1 MIKPNDTRVLIVED
15 EPLIVEMLTG
25 MLEEMAYSIAGVA
38 LNGREAVEMTRTLR
52 PDVILMDIGLSE
64 VNGIDAAREIQRV
77 CPTPIIV
84 LTAYDGRDLLEKAAG
99 AGVNAYLLKPII
111 PRDLE
116 NTITTVVARFSDMM
130 ELRRLNAQLQAEI
143 IVRRQVE
150 EDRARLLA
158 AEREQRFLA
167 EMLTEVTLSLTS
179 QTDYEMVL
187 DEILTQARRIVPF
200 KTAAILRLEGDV
212 LRTVRWQGY
221 GEHNAF
227 MAGFVLPLKDF
238 PIMAEAVQ
246 SQKPYIIANV
256 FEEPHWVLLE
266 EIVWIKSALF
276 IPICSRQRVL
286 GTLNLDSPRYN
297 AFTEADAERL
307 APLVSAA
314 AIAIENVQLREG
326 LEAEVV
332 ARTAEIAAERDKS
345 EVILRNAGDAIAML
359 DNDLRIRYV
368 NPAFERLTGY
378 TAADTLG
385 KNIHQVLRCEMSEK
399 SMQAMQLVPHTAT
412 EWRSEVV
419 LRRKDGRTYDAMA
432 VITPMQGATGDLPGY
447 VFSHQD
453 ISVLKTLDRA
463 RSQFI
468 TGISHELRTPLTVL
482 DLAVRKLQRR
492 IPADVDLTA
501 LDTMALQIA
510 QLTHFTED
518 ILEIAALDSG
528 KGAPLWDPLMLVPIV
543 SDTVRRYQ
551 ERAEAAGLT
560 LHCLPIVPDLPVVH
574 GDHSRIAR
582 MLSEIVENAIIYTPS
597 GGRIEVEMRTVDS
610 EGRTWL
616 TIAVRDNGPGISPEE
631 CERLFERFF
640 RGHLAEPGHI
650 LGSGLGLS
658 IAQGIARAHGGHITV
673 ASVVGEG
680 STFTIWLPT
689 AS

>member
-1 MIKPNDTRVLIVED
+1 MSKPHGTRVLIVED

-25 MLEEMAYSIAGVA
+25 MLEELAYSIAGVA
-38 LNGREAVEMTRTLR
+38 INGKEAVELTQTLR
-52 PDVILMDIGLSE
+52 PDVILMDIGMSE
-64 VNGIDAAREIQRV
+64 MDGIEAARQIQKL
-77 CPTPIIV
+77 CPTPVIV

-99 AGVNAYLLKPII
+99 AGVDAYLLKPTT

-116 NTITTVVARFSDMM
+116 NAITTVLARFKDML
-130 ELRRLNAQLQAEI
+130 ELRRLNVQLQAEVV
-143 IVRRQVE
+143 VRQQVE
-150 EDRARLLA
+150 EDRSRLLT
-158 AEREQRFLA
+158 AEREQRLLA

-179 QTDYEMVL
+179 QTNYAMVL

-200 KTAAILRLEGDV
+200 KSASILRLEGDV

-221 GEHNAF
+221 GEHDAF
-227 MAGFVLPLKDF
+227 MAKFVLPLKDF
-238 PIMAEAVQ
+238 PILAETVQ
-246 SQKPYIIANV
+246 SQKPYIISNV
-256 FEEPHWVLLE
+256 FQEPRWVLLE

-286 GTLNLDSPRYN
+286 GTLNLDSSRFN
-297 AFTEADAERL
+297 AFSSADTERL

-326 LEAEVV
+326 LEAEVA

-359 DNDLRIRYV
+359 DNAMRIQYV

-378 TAADTLG
+378 TAAETLG
-385 KNIHQVLRCEMSEK
+385 KNVHHVLKSEMSEK
-399 SMQAMQLVPHTAT
+399 SIQAMQLTYHTAV
-412 EWRSEVV
+412 EWRNEIVIY
-419 LRRKDGRTYDAMA
+419 RRDGRVYDAMA
-432 VITPMQGATGDLPGY
+432 TITPIQGAAGDVTGY

-453 ISVLKTLDRA
+453 ISALKALDRA

-492 IPADVDLTA
+492 IPADADLTA

-528 KGAPLWDPLMLVPIV
+528 KGAPLWEPLMLVPLV
-543 SDTVRRYQ
+543 TDTVRRYQ

-560 LHCLPIVPDLPVVH
+560 LHCLPIAPNLPVVH

-597 GGRIEVEMRTVDS
+597 GGHIEVAMRAVDS
-610 EGRTWL
+610 EGHTWL
-616 TIAVRDNGPGISPEE
+616 TIAVRDNGPGMPPEE
-631 CERLFERFF
+631 QERLFERFF

-658 IAQGIARAHGGHITV
+658 IAQGIARAHGGRITV
-673 ASVVGEG
+673 DSAVGEG

>member
-1 MIKPNDTRVLIVED
+1 MTRSNDIRVLIVED

-25 MLEEMAYSIAGVA
+25 MLADMAYSVAGVA
-38 LNGREAVEMTRTLR
+38 LNGKEAVEMTQTLR

-64 VNGIDAAREIQRV
+64 VNGIDAAHEIQRI

-84 LTAYDGRDLLEKAAG
+84 LTAYAGRDLLEKATG
-99 AGVNAYLLKPII
+99 AGVNAYLLKPTT

-116 NTITTVVARFSDMM
+116 NAITTVVARFSDMM

-150 EDRARLLA
+150 EDRAQLLA
-158 AEREQRFLA
+158 AEREQRILA
-167 EMLTEVTLSLTS
+167 EMLTEVTLALTS

-221 GEHNAF
+221 GIHNAF
-227 MAGFVLPLKDF
+227 MASFVLPLKDF
-238 PIMAEAVQ
+238 PILAEAVQ

-256 FEEPHWVLLE
+256 FDEPRWVLLE

-297 AFTEADAERL
+297 AFTGADAERL

-326 LEAEVV
+326 LEAEVAV
-332 ARTAEIAAERDKS
+332 RTAEIAAERDKR

-385 KNIHQVLRCEMSEK
+385 KNIHQVLRSELSEK
-399 SMQAMQLVPHTAT
+399 SVQAMQLAYRTAT

-432 VITPMQGATGDLPGY
+432 VVTPIQGTASDLPGF

-453 ISVLKTLDRA
+453 ISALKILDRA

-482 DLAVRKLQRR
+482 DLAVRKLQRQM
-492 IPADVDLTA
+492 PSDVDRTS
-501 LDTMALQIA
+501 LDTMALQIV

-518 ILEIAALDSG
+518 ILDIAALDSG
-528 KGAPLWDPLMLVPIV
+528 KGALLWEPLLLVPTV
-543 SDTVRRYQ
+543 ADTVRRYQ
-551 ERAEAAGLT
+551 ERAQAAGLT
-560 LHCLPIVPDLPVVH
+560 LSCLPIAPDLPVVH

-582 MLSEIVENAIIYTPS
+582 VLSEIVENAIIYTPS
-597 GGRIEVEMRTVDS
+597 GGRVEVEMRPVDS
-610 EGRTWL
+610 EGRIWL
-616 TIAVRDNGPGISPEE
+616 TIAVRDSGPGMPPEE
-631 CERLFERFF
+631 CERLFERFY
-640 RGHLAEPGHI
+640 RGYLAESGHI

-658 IAQGIARAHGGHITV
+658 IAQGIARAHGGQITV
-673 ASVVGEG
+673 DSTVGEG
-680 STFTIWLPT
+680 TTFTIWLPA